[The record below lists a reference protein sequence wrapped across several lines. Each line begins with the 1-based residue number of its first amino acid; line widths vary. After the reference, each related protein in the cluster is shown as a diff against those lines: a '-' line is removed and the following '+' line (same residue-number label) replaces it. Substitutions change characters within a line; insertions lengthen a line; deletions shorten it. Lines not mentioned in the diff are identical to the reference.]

1 MSRLCGVFAL
11 ILFLAAPAAAQEQRG
26 SIEGTVKDSTGG
38 VLPGVAVEARSPAM
52 VGVSTAVTSTD
63 GIFRFP
69 ALAPGRYTVTATLEG
84 FKPAAQEN
92 ILLELGQLL
101 KVNLTLQVGGVTENV
116 QVTAEAPLIDVR
128 QNSSGANVQ
137 QEIIARVP
145 KGRDFTTVITAA
157 AGITDEARSFG
168 IQIDG
173 ASGADN
179 RFMVD
184 GVDTTNLRTGQSGK
198 SVVADFVSEVQVK
211 QTGYSAEY
219 RASIGGVVSA
229 ITKTGSNTFRGGL
242 GGYYTTEKLQGRI
255 RPSVRLNPSNQ
266 LLAEYVKSPADK
278 WYNAEIVADLGGPV
292 VRDRL
297 WFYVGYNPAPARTER
312 TVTFRDSLAAGP
324 RTFVNSTTPWT
335 ANANLSGQ
343 VAQNL
348 RGKLSTNILRQ
359 TGGYSL
365 PGIEPDN
372 TSTSNSALFPAVV
385 RSRSYNDTFSLSL
398 DWVPGNRTYA
408 NLTGTYLGY
417 GSKDVGT
424 FSNVVVHSFAA
435 SNFQFPEIPAD
446 YQHVSGYSDARS
458 SSQNVQDNYFHV
470 NVNANVTRYITWV
483 GQHTLKAGVQFER
496 LGAHLLSGAQQPSIS
511 FSWDASRAAN
521 NGTYQRGK
529 YGYYSVS
536 RTFSSGDPVANN
548 WGLFVQDSWTLN
560 RNLTL
565 NLGVRTE
572 REYAP
577 SYRAENPGIQF
588 GFGDKIAPRVGFAWD
603 IKGDSRWKAYGSW
616 GMYHDLMKLGLG
628 YVMFGATRSVTYYY
642 QLDTWDWKSI
652 GALGGYPPS
661 GAAYPGTFIDSYDGR
676 TIANRPDATNMVDPN
691 LNAIRMQEVTG
702 GLDHELGRTLSVGV
716 RFTHKWVDYAI
727 EAVCSLWGGQELCGV
742 NNPGYGLFGGTGQSA
757 VYPWGSDYPNQ
768 PPAIRRYDGLELKLR
783 KRFANRWSAEASYL
797 LSRLWGNWSGIAGTD
812 EAYSGLQPYAGRNFD
827 FLYYNYDTRGA
838 YNPVTK
844 SGLNETLGLLGT
856 DRPHQLKVQGTYDL
870 PWGTQIGLNYL
881 ITSGTPPS
889 SVISYKPG
897 INVMAWGRNNLP
909 RYPTYSKADLLIQQE
924 FGLPGHTRLSVG
936 LNALNLFDQQ
946 IVTGKGVTPYRD
958 QFFIADAKENYGFFR
973 APWDPNVV
981 AAANSAIRKNPLY
994 GLPSS
999 YEARRVIRLQVKF
1012 SF

>member
-1 MSRLCGVFAL
+1 MGRLCGVFAL
-11 ILFLAAPAAAQEQRG
+11 MLCLAAPAAAQEQR
-26 SIEGTVKDSTGG
+26 SQIEGTVKDSSGG
-38 VLPGVAVEARSPAM
+38 VLPGVTVEARSPAL
-52 VGVSTAVTSTD
+52 VGASMAVTGSN
-63 GIFRFP
+63 GMFRFP

-84 FKPAAQEN
+84 FKPAAREN
-92 ILLELGQLL
+92 IVLELGQLL
-101 KVNLTLQVGGVTENV
+101 KVDLTLQVGGVTESV
-116 QVTAEAPLIDVR
+116 VVTGEAPLIDVR
-128 QNSSGANVQ
+128 QNSAGANVA
-137 QEIIARVP
+137 QEIIARMP
-145 KGRDFTTVITAA
+145 KGRDFTTVITSS

-198 SVVADFVSEVQVK
+198 SVASDFVSEVQVK

-229 ITKTGSNTFRGGL
+229 ITKSGSNTWSGGF
-242 GGYYTTEKLQGRI
+242 GGYYTTEGLQGKI
-255 RPSVRLNPSNQ
+255 RPSVRLNPSDQ
-266 LLAEYVKSPADK
+266 KLAEYITSPPDK

-292 VRDRL
+292 LKNRL

-324 RTFVNSTTPWT
+324 RTFVNQTAPWT
-335 ANANLSGQ
+335 INANLTGQ
-343 VAQNL
+343 IAQNL
-348 RGKLSTNILRQ
+348 RGKFSTNILRQ

-365 PGIEPDN
+365 PGIEPDH
-372 TSTSNSALFPAVV
+372 TSTSNSALFPGVV
-385 RSRSYNDTFSLSL
+385 RSQSYNDTYSLSL
-398 DWVPGNRTYA
+398 DWVPDSRTYA

-417 GSKDVGT
+417 GSKDVGE
-424 FSNVVVHSFAA
+424 FSNAVVHSFAA
-435 SNFQFPEIPAD
+435 SNFQFPEIPASL
-446 YQHVSGYSDARS
+446 QHVSGYSDNRS
-458 SSQNVQDNYFHV
+458 SSRNVRDNYFHV
-470 NVNANVTRYITWV
+470 NVNANVTRYISWM

-496 LGAHLLSGAQQPSIS
+496 LGAHLLSGAQQPTVS
-511 FSWDASRAAN
+511 FSWGASRAAN
-521 NGTYQRGK
+521 NGTYQRGT

-536 RTFSSGDPVANN
+536 RTFSSGDPLANN
-548 WGLFVQDSWTLN
+548 WGLFVQDSWTLSK
-560 RNLTL
+560 NLTV

-577 SYRAENPGIQF
+577 SYRPENPGLQF
-588 GFGDKIAPRVGFAWD
+588 GFGDKIAPRIGFAWD
-603 IKGDSRWKAYGSW
+603 IKGDSHWKAYGSW
-616 GMYHDLMKLGLG
+616 GVYHDLMKLGLG

-642 QLDTWDWKSI
+642 QLDTYDWPSI
-652 GALGGYPPS
+652 GAVGGYPPS
-661 GAAYPGTFIDSYDGR
+661 GAAYPGTYIDNYDGR
-676 TIANRPDATNMVDPN
+676 TIANRPDSTNMVDPN
-691 LNAIRMQEVTG
+691 LHAIRMQEVTG
-702 GLDHELGRTLSVGV
+702 GLDHELGQTLSIGA

-757 VYPWGSDYPNQ
+757 VYPWGQDYPKQ

-783 KRFANRWSAEASYL
+783 KRFSNRWSAEASYL

-827 FLYYNYDTRGA
+827 FLYYNYDTKGA
-838 YNPVTK
+838 YDPATK
-844 SGLNETLGLLGT
+844 TGLHETLGLLGT
-856 DRPHQLKVQGTYDL
+856 DRPHQFKLQATYDL
-870 PWGTQIGLNYL
+870 PWGTLIGVNFL
-881 ITSGTPPS
+881 ITSGTPPTE
-889 SVISYKPG
+889 VISYKPG

-909 RYPTYSKADLLIQQE
+909 RYPTYSKTDLLIQQE
-924 FGLPGHTRLSVG
+924 IKLRGHVRLSVG

-958 QFFIADAKENYGFFR
+958 QFFIADAKENFGFFR
-973 APWDPNVV
+973 APWDPVTV
-981 AAANSAIRKNPLY
+981 AAANSAIRPNPLY
-994 GLPSS
+994 GLASS
-999 YEARRVIRLQVKF
+999 YQSRRVIRLQAKI